1 MFEKVLTPDEILRQG
16 GIDTSLLNIP
26 TPIKTEDVQN
36 KTSNIELPTINNN
49 SKVNVNSMSDSEL
62 ELLINQAKEAL
73 LLRNYKS
80 INVKLLEAVDGVVKQ
95 AAPGQKILVL
105 QSLNVENNARVI
117 FNTLSLNPTLSTG
130 TTAVYSQHNSN
141 VHVLITTDKNALEF
155 FKNPQDYINSIIE
168 SMQQTTQEIAE
179 NINEEASDVIP

>member
-26 TPIKTEDVQN
+26 TPIKTEESQS
-36 KTSNIELPTINNN
+36 KPSNIELPTISN
-49 SKVNVNSMSDSEL
+49 SNKINVNSMSDSEL

-73 LLRNYKS
+73 LLRNYKN

-105 QSLNVENNARVI
+105 QSLNVENSPKVI
-117 FNTLSLNPTLSTG
+117 FNTLSLNSALSTG
-130 TTAVYSQHNSN
+130 NTAVYSQHNSN
-141 VHVLITTDKNALEF
+141 VHVLITTDENALEF
-155 FKNPQDYINSIIE
+155 FKNPQEYINNIIE
-168 SMQQTTQEIAE
+168 SMQQTQQEIIE
-179 NINEEASDVIP
+179 NASEEVSDVTP